1 MATLNKVG
9 RAIRLEDGAG
19 GAAMGAFLKRTVLST
34 FSLRSAGTVGL
45 DDMDDGA
52 TVTPGK
58 GELVFT
64 TDSYT
69 VSPIFFP
76 GGNIGK
82 LAACGTIN
90 DLAVMGARPR
100 ALSLGSVIE
109 EGFLE
114 DEYVK
119 ILRSMDEISRLTKT
133 AIICGDTKVV
143 QKGSLDGLIL
153 NTAGIGFAEKVIVDS
168 KIKDGD
174 AILVSGPVGSHGV
187 TIMNL
192 RQKLGLEGLKSD
204 CKPVL
209 EEMGALQKVTG
220 VHAAKDPTR
229 GGLAAALNEFASSSR
244 IGIEVSENEIPVEET
259 VKAACEM
266 LGVDPLA
273 LACEGRVVVAVPQE
287 KAGRALSALKRF
299 NKKAAIIGRATSDNK
314 GRVIL
319 ETSIGA
325 KRILEMPLSDPVP
338 RIC

>member
-1 MATLNKVG
+1 MGNN
-9 RAIRLEDGAG
+9 RMIRLEDGAG
-19 GAAMGAFLKRTVLST
+19 GASMQAFLKRTVLSL
-34 FSLRSAGTVGL
+34 FRIRSAGTVGL

-52 TVTPGK
+52 TVSRQK

-90 DLAVMGARPR
+90 DLAVMGATPR

-114 DEYVK
+114 EDYVK
-119 ILRSMDEISRLTKT
+119 ILRSMDEVSRATKT

-143 QKGSLDGLIL
+143 QKGSLDGIVL
-153 NTAGIGFAEKVIVDS
+153 NTAGIGFAKKVIVDS

-192 RQKLGLEGLKSD
+192 RQRLGLEGLKSD

-209 EEMGALQKVTG
+209 EEMQAVLKTTSE

-229 GGLAAALNEFASSSR
+229 GGLAAALNEFASSSK
-244 IGIEVSENEIPVEET
+244 IGLEISEAYIPIEET

-273 LACEGRVVVAVPQE
+273 LACEGRVAMAVPQD
-287 KAGRALSALKRF
+287 KAERALKALKRF
-299 NKKAAIIGRATSDNK
+299 NGKAAIIGTAVGENRGK
-314 GRVIL
+314 VIL
-319 ETSIGA
+319 ETSIGS
-325 KRILEMPLSDPVP
+325 KRILEMPQSDPVP

>member
-1 MATLNKVG
+1 MAGKI
-9 RAIRLEDGAG
+9 IRLEDGAG
-19 GAAMGAFLKRTVLST
+19 GAAMGAFLKRTVLSI
-34 FSLRSAGTVGL
+34 FRVRSAGTVGL

-52 TVTPGK
+52 TVTMGK

-90 DLAVMGARPR
+90 DLAVMGAIPK

-109 EGFLE
+109 EGFPE
-114 DEYVK
+114 ADYVK
-119 ILRSMDEISRLTKT
+119 ILRSLDEVSVATRT
-133 AIICGDTKVV
+133 AVICGDTKVV
-143 QKGSLDGLIL
+143 QKGSLDGIIL
-153 NTAGIGFAEKVIVDS
+153 NTAGIGFAKNVIVDS
-168 KIKDGD
+168 KIRDGD
-174 AILVSGPVGSHGV
+174 AIIVSGPVGSHGV

-209 EEMGALQKVTG
+209 EEMVALQKVTRS

-244 IGIEVSENEIPVEET
+244 IGIEVSEREIPVEET

-266 LGVDPLA
+266 LGVDPFA
-273 LACEGRVVVAVPQE
+273 LACEGRVVVAVPGE
-287 KAGRALSALKRF
+287 KAEAVLKALKRF
-299 NKKAAIIGRATSDNK
+299 NKKAAIIGKATSENK
-314 GRVIL
+314 GKVIL

>member
-1 MATLNKVG
+1 MGG
-9 RAIRLEDGAG
+9 RMIRLEDGAG
-19 GAAMGAFLKRTVLST
+19 GAAMQAFISRTVLSV
-34 FSLRSAGTVGL
+34 FRLRSAGRVGL

-52 TVTPGK
+52 TVTLGK

-69 VSPIFFP
+69 VSPLFFP

-90 DLAVMGARPR
+90 DLAVMGATPR

-109 EGFLE
+109 EGFPE
-114 DEYVK
+114 EGYIR
-119 ILRSMDEISRLTKT
+119 ILRSLDEVSRTTKT

-153 NTAGIGFAEKVIVDS
+153 NTAGIGFAKKAIVDS
-168 KIKDGD
+168 RIKAGD
-174 AILVSGPVGSHGV
+174 ALLVSGPVGSHGV

-209 EEMGALQKVTG
+209 EEMQAVLKATK

-229 GGLAAALNEFASSSR
+229 GGLAAALNEFASSSKT
-244 IGIEVSENEIPVEET
+244 GIEIRESEIPVEEP

-273 LACEGRVVVAVPQE
+273 LACEGRVLLATPDGE
-287 KAGRALSALKRF
+287 KALKALKRF
-299 NKKAAIIGRATSDNK
+299 DRKAAIIGKAVGENK
-314 GRVIL
+314 GKVIL